1 MIRQSRTVALTLDA
15 VRAHRAALE
24 EIGKRYGVRNIRV
37 FGSVAR
43 GEADTASDLDLLVD
57 VLPGHGLL
65 ALSAFATDVEDTLHV
80 LTQVSTLAG
89 IKPRI
94 RARIVAEAVPV

>member
-1 MIRQSRTVALTLDA
+1 MTDSRPSAPLTLDA
-15 VRAHRAALE
+15 VRAHRGALE
-24 EIGKRYGVRNIRV
+24 EIGMRYGVRNIRV

-65 ALSAFATDVEDTLHV
+65 ALSAVEVEVEDALRV
-80 LTQVSTLAG
+80 RTQVATLNG
-89 IKPRI
+89 LKQRM
-94 RARIVAEAVPV
+94 RARVSAEALLL

>member
-1 MIRQSRTVALTLDA
+1 MIRQSRTLALTLDA
-15 VRAHRAALE
+15 VTAHRAALE

-65 ALSAFATDVEDTLHV
+65 A
-80 LTQVSTLAG
+80 
-89 IKPRI
+89 P
-94 RARIVAEAVPV
+94 AR